1 MTLTTFSVELAY
13 YLLYFTTHLP
23 FLLSTVFKI
32 DQSKSLFTS
41 RLVCHIPYTAIYSI
55 SVPSRN
61 TVTTTPFSYT
71 LIQSTVRSIKSI
83 PSSPIGFSTF
93 VISIKSIARNFANKS
108 SPCVFLSHSGTSIS
122 RHSNNRFH
130 AIR

>member
-41 RLVCHIPYTAIYSI
+41 RLVRHIPYTAIYSI
-55 SVPSRN
+55 SVPSKN
-61 TVTTTPFSYT
+61 TITTTPFSNI
-71 LIQSTVRSIKSI
+71 LMQSTVLSIKSI
-83 PSSPIGFSTF
+83 SSSFIGCASLG
-93 VISIKSIARNFANKS
+93 ISIKSIARNFANKS
-108 SPCVFLSHSGTSIS
+108 SPCIFFSHSGINIS
-122 RHSNNRFH
+122 RHSNSLFH
-130 AIR
+130 ALR

>member
-23 FLLSTVFKI
+23 FLLSTVSKI

-41 RLVCHIPYTAIYSI
+41 RLVCHIPYNAIYSI

-61 TVTTTPFSYT
+61 TVTTTPFLYT
-71 LIQSTVRSIKSI
+71 LIQSIVRSIKSI
-83 PSSPIGFSTF
+83 SNSFIGCESLI
-93 VISIKSIARNFANKS
+93 ISIKFIALNLASKS
-108 SPCVFLSHSGTSIS
+108 APCIFSSHSSINIS
-122 RHSNNRFH
+122 LHSNSLFH